1 MIRPQGQTGSPC
13 RRPWQA
19 DRHART
25 RAQPAHHFNRLDDQ
39 ITGPVLDAIMVY
51 PHSHGILHLPGEYS
65 TGSRPA
71 LHKVEVATG
80 EPGNP
85 HVYTDQN
92 QPGRPDHYTVN
103 YDIWDHRDSPTFARI
118 TLTGATE

>member
-1 MIRPQGQTGSPC
+1 
-13 RRPWQA
+13 
-19 DRHART
+19 
-25 RAQPAHHFNRLDDQ
+25 
-39 ITGPVLDAIMVY
+39 MVY

-71 LHKVEVATG
+71 PHKVEVATG

-92 QPGRPDHYTVN
+92 QPGRPDHYT
-103 YDIWDHRDSPTFARI
+103 
-118 TLTGATE
+118 

>member
-1 MIRPQGQTGSPC
+1 VVS
-13 RRPWQA
+13 A
-19 DRHART
+19 
-25 RAQPAHHFNRLDDQ
+25 LDDQ
-39 ITGPVLDAIMVY
+39 IAGPVVDAIMVY

-71 LHKVEVATG
+71 PHKVEVATG

-103 YDIWDHRDSPTFARI
+103 YDIWDHRDSPAFARI
-118 TLTGATE
+118 TLTGATA

>member
-1 MIRPQGQTGSPC
+1 
-13 RRPWQA
+13 
-19 DRHART
+19 
-25 RAQPAHHFNRLDDQ
+25 
-39 ITGPVLDAIMVY
+39 MVY
-51 PHSHGILHLPGEYS
+51 PHSHGILHLPGEYR

-71 LHKVEVATG
+71 PHKVEVATG

-103 YDIWDHRDSPTFARI
+103 YDIRDHRDSPAFAR
-118 TLTGATE
+118 TLTGRDGVIHITAA

>member
-1 MIRPQGQTGSPC
+1 MPEPKRNLP
-13 RRPWQA
+13 
-19 DRHART
+19 T
-25 RAQPAHHFNRLDDQ
+25 RYNQLDDQ
-39 ITGPVLDAIMVY
+39 ITGPVLDAVMVY
-51 PHSHGILHLPGEYS
+51 PHSHGVLHLPGEYS

-71 LHKVEVATG
+71 PHKVEVATG

-103 YDIWDHRDSPTFARI
+103 YDIWNHRDSPTFARI
-118 TLTGATE
+118 TLTGTAE

>member
-1 MIRPQGQTGSPC
+1 
-13 RRPWQA
+13 
-19 DRHART
+19 
-25 RAQPAHHFNRLDDQ
+25 
-39 ITGPVLDAIMVY
+39 MVN
-51 PHSHGILHLPGEYS
+51 PHSHAILRLPGEYS

-71 LHKVEVATG
+71 PAQG
-80 EPGNP
+80 RGRDREPGNP

-118 TLTGATE
+118 TLTGATA